1 MSNIIISGQQFNN
14 INKITF
20 NTPGGT
26 LATFLVEGYEPPV
39 PDAPTFNRIFSEN
52 SPEVISYYSDEI
64 AKNNYTSSQVAEIYG
79 WNLGDIIPITL
90 SNDEIIEMQI
100 IGINHDTL
108 SSNHVSKAGLTFLMK
123 NCLQTLYPM
132 NIERQN
138 IGGYAASE
146 MKIETLPTIKDL
158 LPQKWQDVIKLVDKK
173 SASDTGETLTL
184 SEDLFLLSEIE
195 LTNSSSYAISG
206 DTEGNQYEYFS
217 TISTETDRIKN
228 QGNTESPV
236 RWWLRSVTEI
246 TQYIPASFCSTNTS
260 GRVTTY
266 RADQLAGVAFAFCV

>member
-158 LPQKWQDVIKLVDKK
+158 LPQK
-173 SASDTGETLTL
+173 
-184 SEDLFLLSEIE
+184 
-195 LTNSSSYAISG
+195 
-206 DTEGNQYEYFS
+206 
-217 TISTETDRIKN
+217 
-228 QGNTESPV
+228 
-236 RWWLRSVTEI
+236 
-246 TQYIPASFCSTNTS
+246 
-260 GRVTTY
+260 
-266 RADQLAGVAFAFCV
+266 